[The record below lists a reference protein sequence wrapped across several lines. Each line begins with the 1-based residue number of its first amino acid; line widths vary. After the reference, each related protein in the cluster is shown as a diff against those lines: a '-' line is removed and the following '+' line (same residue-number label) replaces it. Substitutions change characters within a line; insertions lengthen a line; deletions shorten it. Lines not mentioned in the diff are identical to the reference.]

1 MNEIVIKEKMAIE
14 RFKAFEP
21 QGEPY
26 YVCYSDGKDSDVI
39 RILAELSGVKYE
51 LHHNLT
57 TVDAPETIAYIKT
70 TPNVSI
76 DKAVDKDGKHI
87 TMWNLIVKE
96 GIPPTRL
103 MRYCCEELKERGGKG
118 RIQVTGVRIS
128 ESTQR
133 KKNGGLVK
141 ILGKPKTVAKYA
153 DENNVKYEQPNKGGL
168 VLNMD
173 NDESR
178 RMVEHCYRTAKTML
192 NPIYDWEENEVW
204 EFLKHYGCESNPLY
218 KCGLK
223 RIGCIGCPMAS
234 TQQRIKQFERYPKY
248 KTAYLHAFDKML
260 TEREKRGLTNKCGW
274 KNADDV
280 MQWWLQ
286 DRRNQ
291 GPEA

>member
-1 MNEIVIKEKMAIE
+1 MNEIAIKEKMAIE

-26 YVCYSDGKDSDVI
+26 YVCYSGGKDSDVI

-70 TPNVSI
+70 IPNVSI
-76 DKAVDKDGKHI
+76 DKAKDKDGKHI
-87 TMWNLIVKE
+87 TMWNLIVKK

-103 MRYCCEELKERGGKG
+103 MRYCCEELKERGGKR
-118 RIQVTGVRIS
+118 RIKVTGVRMS

-133 KKNGGLVK
+133 KNNGGLVK
-141 ILGKPKTVAKYA
+141 ILGKPKTMAKYA
-153 DENNVKYEQPNKGGL
+153 DKNNVEHEQNHKGGL

-173 NDESR
+173 NAESR
-178 RMVEHCYRTAKTML
+178 RMVEHCYRTTNTML

-218 KCGLK
+218 KCGFK
-223 RIGCIGCPMAS
+223 RIGCIGCPMAG
-234 TQQRIKQFERYPKY
+234 TQQRIKELERYPKY
-248 KTAYLHAFDKML
+248 KLAYLRAFDKML
-260 TEREKRGLTNKCGW
+260 IEREKRGLTNNRGW
-274 KNADDV
+274 KNADGV

-286 DRRNQ
+286 DGRNQ